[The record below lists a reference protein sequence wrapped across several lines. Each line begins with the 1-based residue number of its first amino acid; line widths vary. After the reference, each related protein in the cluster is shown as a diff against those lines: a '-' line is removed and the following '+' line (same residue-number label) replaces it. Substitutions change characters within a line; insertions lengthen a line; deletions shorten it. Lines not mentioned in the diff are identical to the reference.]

1 MNKTGQMILDWKQL
15 RFPGKPQ
22 SGKSRD
28 DFYRFVKCLMLS
40 RLLEEETKTAEMGPT
55 PEEMVAITAAIQS
68 MGLAKRGTGFTVRD
82 PNKISYWKIAARMQI

>member
-1 MNKTGQMILDWKQL
+1 MSNTGQVILDWKQL

-22 SGKSRD
+22 SGKSKD

-68 MGLAKRGTGFTVRD
+68 MDGTTRGARFSVRD
-82 PNKISYWKIAARMQI
+82 PGRISYWKLAARLQI

>member
-1 MNKTGQMILDWKQL
+1 MSSTGHVILDWKQL

-40 RLLEEETKTAEMGPT
+40 SLLQEEGKKPDTGPT

-68 MGLAKRGTGFTVRD
+68 MGLAKKGTGFTVRD

>member
-1 MNKTGQMILDWKQL
+1 MSSTGHVILDWKQL

-22 SGKSRD
+22 SGKSKD

-40 RLLEEETKTAEMGPT
+40 SLLQEEGKKPDSGPT

-68 MGLAKRGTGFTVRD
+68 MDGTTRGARLSVRD
-82 PNKISYWKIAARMQI
+82 PGRISYWKLASRLQI